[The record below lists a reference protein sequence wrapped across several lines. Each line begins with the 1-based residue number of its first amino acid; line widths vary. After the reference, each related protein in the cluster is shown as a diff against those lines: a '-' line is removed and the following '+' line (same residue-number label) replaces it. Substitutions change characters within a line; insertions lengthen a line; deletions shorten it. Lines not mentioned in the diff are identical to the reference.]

1 MKDVKGKKYPVIIQR
16 QELALFWEPISDLTK
31 GQILVVECMAF

>member
-1 MKDVKGKKYPVIIQR
+1 MQAVKGKKKQVIIQR

-31 GQILVVECMAF
+31 GRDRFSGWI

>member
-1 MKDVKGKKYPVIIQR
+1 MKDLEGKKRQVIIQK

-31 GQILVVECMAF
+31 GRDRFSGWI